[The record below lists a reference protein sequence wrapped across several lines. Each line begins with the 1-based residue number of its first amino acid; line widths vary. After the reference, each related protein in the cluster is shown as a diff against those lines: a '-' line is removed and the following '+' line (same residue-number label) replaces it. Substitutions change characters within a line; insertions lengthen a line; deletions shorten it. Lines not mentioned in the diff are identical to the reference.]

1 MTQKFRRLATAA
13 EDMQKDIDRLQK
25 KVLDQR
31 KALRGLSRAHERL
44 WLAIRTMNPS
54 KEAQDKL
61 ADERRQL
68 REDFGLMKS
77 AFRERKEVL
86 KLKGLPPEVLP
97 LPKNPM
103 LSQTGAVMAFC
114 EEDGSES

>member
-25 KVLDQR
+25 KVLNQR

-68 REDFGLMKS
+68 RADFDLMKS
-77 AFRERKEVL
+77 AFRERKELL
-86 KLKGLPPEVLP
+86 KAKSTPALPPA
-97 LPKNPM
+97 
-103 LSQTGAVMAFC
+103 LSNTNAVMAFC
-114 EEDGSES
+114 EDDGVEA